1 MPRSSPKPRASAK
14 PSSRGR
20 SGGKGGAKGG
30 TGGRLQTLAL
40 FVTLLAVGALLA
52 SLGYG
57 IWQHFHP
64 PAAPVAAAPA
74 SRQTQ
79 APAGRVRVQVLN
91 ATRTHGL
98 ARVATDVLRD
108 RGFDVVE
115 IGNAPRGFNPASSLV
130 YDRVGNLETARHV
143 ADALGIARVETKLD
157 PTQMVEATVMLG
169 NDWKSPQAPR

>member
-1 MPRSSPKPRASAK
+1 MPRSSPKPRASPK
-14 PSSRGR
+14 PSAR
-20 SGGKGGAKGG
+20 GKGGRGG
-30 TGGRLQTLAL
+30 GGGGGRLQTLAL

-64 PAAPVAAAPA
+64 PSAAPA
-74 SRQTQ
+74 ADPAHRPAAAR

-115 IGNAPRGFNPASSLV
+115 TGNAPRGFGADSSLV
-130 YDRVGNLETARHV
+130 LDRVGHLEV
-143 ADALGIARVETKLD
+143 ASQAAAALGITRVETKLD
-157 PTQMVEATVMLG
+157 STLIVEATVVLG
-169 NDWKSPQAPR
+169 NDWKAPADQQ

>member
-14 PSSRGR
+14 QPAR
-20 SGGKGGAKGG
+20 GKGGRGG
-30 TGGRLQTLAL
+30 GGRLQTLAL

-64 PAAPVAAAPA
+64 PAAPVAAGPAHRPATARAPV
-74 SRQTQ
+74 
-79 APAGRVRVQVLN
+79 GRVRVQVLN

-115 IGNAPRGFNPASSLV
+115 TGNGRGFGADSSLV
-130 YDRVGNLETARHV
+130 LDRVGNLEMASQV
-143 ADALGIARVETKLD
+143 AGALGITRVEMRRDDNLMLD
-157 PTQMVEATVMLG
+157 VTVVLG
-169 NDWKSPQAPR
+169 NDWRAPSPPR